1 MPRAD
6 CSSNTIRDSISR
18 VAPSLRGPRF
28 APALRHARRP
38 CALTRVLIPPV
49 GEPNGTQRTED
60 AAGEPIA
67 VTTMLDLDLSG
78 LKERDA
84 ALRKIDVAVNSTDA
98 LPPVRG
104 TSSTPAPPKPV
115 PVVAA
120 KPAPTDRPWAADGK
134 PRHRKNAYEYF
145 NEWDSYD
152 VDKELEKLEPNPAIV
167 EVSEEAA
174 DDGLPPGLTAAD
186 LQGLSAIEVP
196 QRPSSP
202 LKQPHTRTRR
212 PDPHCPH
219 PWLAPR
225 RLRRESAAR

>member
-1 MPRAD
+1 MPGNNLAAR
-6 CSSNTIRDSISR
+6 S
-18 VAPSLRGPRF
+18 APVG
-28 APALRHARRP
+28 
-38 CALTRVLIPPV
+38 
-49 GEPNGTQRTED
+49 GEPNGTNSEPTTSL
-60 AAGEPIA
+60 PIA
-67 VTTMLDLDLSG
+67 VTAMLDLDLSG

-104 TSSTPAPPKPV
+104 TSATPAPPKPV

-120 KPAPTDRPWAADGK
+120 KPAPTDLPSAADSK

-202 LKQPHTRTRR
+202 LKQTHTRTRH

>member
-1 MPRAD
+1 MQQLLPCTAS
-6 CSSNTIRDSISR
+6 CSFRYGVLSP
-18 VAPSLRGPRF
+18 AASL
-28 APALRHARRP
+28 AARS
-38 CALTRVLIPPV
+38 APV
-49 GEPNGTQRTED
+49 GEPNGTARTSR
-60 AAGEPIA
+60 EPPTRCCA
-67 VTTMLDLDLSG
+67 MLDLDLSG
-78 LKERDA
+78 LNERDA
-84 ALRKIDVAVNSTDA
+84 ALRKIDAAVNSTDA

-104 TSSTPAPPKPV
+104 TSATPAPPKPV

-120 KPAPTDRPWAADGK
+120 KPAPTELPSAADSK

-202 LKQPHTRTRR
+202 LKQTHTRTRH

>member
-1 MPRAD
+1 MRQLLPGTPPLRSIGLTCDVYSGRAF
-6 CSSNTIRDSISR
+6 C
-18 VAPSLRGPRF
+18 
-28 APALRHARRP
+28 
-38 CALTRVLIPPV
+38 PV
-49 GEPNGTQRTED
+49 GEPNGTNNED
-60 AAGEPIA
+60 VTASLPIV
-67 VTTMLDLDLSG
+67 VTAMLDLDLSG
-78 LKERDA
+78 LNERDA
-84 ALRKIDVAVNSTDA
+84 ALRKIDAAVNSTDA

-104 TSSTPAPPKPV
+104 TSATPAPPKPV

-120 KPAPTDRPWAADGK
+120 KPAPTELPSAADSK

-202 LKQPHTRTRR
+202 LKQTHTRTRH